1 MRYSNGQG
9 QEKTMS
15 AYVLIESRVKN
26 AEIYRQY
33 ISQVPPLIYQHGGRF
48 LVRGGKVTP
57 LGAAW
62 EPERII
68 IIEFPSESNIMEWLS
83 SPEYNKIAP
92 LREAGA
98 DTRAVILE
106 GYSSE
111 N

>member
-1 MRYSNGQG
+1 
-9 QEKTMS
+9 MS
-15 AYVLIESRVKN
+15 VYVLIESKVKN
-26 AEIYRQY
+26 AEIYKQY

-57 LGAAW
+57 LSAAW

-68 IIEFPSESNIMEWLS
+68 IIEFPSEADIREWLS
-83 SPEYNKIAP
+83 SPEYKKIAP

-106 GYSSE
+106 GYTPK